1 MNTKNLQRII
11 LIDTL
16 VAVALTVIF
25 APSANSQNTNSQTQ
39 RPISKE
45 GLFKA
50 IQIGG
55 LSTQELSSYVSTLGV
70 DFRLSDDDRSNL
82 LKTGLER
89 SVVEAIASNYRLP
102 EPPKPSPAELE
113 AAQVAQLSNGGALT
127 QEELV
132 NHLRGGVTP
141 AVLEKVVEKRGIQFS
156 LTQESAKAIE
166 NAGGNRTLIGVL
178 LLKLPSPSAPPPAPV
193 QAQPIA
199 QQMPVIQTPAPVV
212 PPPNIPKPEVPKQP
226 LQSAAK
232 NITQATLL
240 KREELVYPALAKREK
255 IAGSVR
261 CEVTIDDKGLVT
273 KVKTLTGHPV
283 LSAAAEESI
292 KRWKYNPAKLDG
304 KAVPSSTVVEV
315 NFKPVSN

>member
-1 MNTKNLQRII
+1 MNTKNLQRTI
-11 LIDTL
+11 LIHTL
-16 VAVALTVIF
+16 VTVAITVIF
-25 APSANSQNTNSQTQ
+25 APSANSQTQ

-55 LSTQELSSYVSTLGV
+55 LSNQELSSYVSTLGV
-70 DFRLSDDDRSNL
+70 DFRLSDDDRSSL

-89 SVVEAIASNYRLP
+89 SVVETIASSYRLP
-102 EPPKPSPAELE
+102 EPPKPTPAELE
-113 AAQVAQLSNGGALT
+113 AAQVAQLANGGALT
-127 QEELV
+127 QDELV
-132 NHLRGGVTP
+132 NHLKGGVTP
-141 AVLEKVVEKRGIQFS
+141 AVLERVVEKRGIQFS

-166 NAGGNRTLIGVL
+166 NAGGNRALIGVL
-178 LLKLPSPSAPPPAPV
+178 LLKQPATAPSPAAVQVQPV
-193 QAQPIA
+193 V
-199 QQMPVIQTPAPVV
+199 QQMPAIQSPVPVV
-212 PPPNIPKPEVPKQP
+212 PPPPAPKPEVPQQP

-232 NITQATLL
+232 TITQAALL

-255 IAGSVR
+255 IAGTVR

-273 KVKTLTGHPV
+273 KVRTLSGHPV
-283 LSAAAEESI
+283 LSAAAEDSI

-304 KAVPSSTVVEV
+304 KSVPSSTVVEV